1 MIQLRVYGED
11 GCEPKEEEL
20 MYIVHLVVV
29 GGIFFGTVA
38 NVVEDERVEMTKHI
52 GGLAMSSLY
61 CSSSNQNSSHC
72 REVSRLPGFFF
83 VLLSAFYSGRVT

>member
-1 MIQLRVYGED
+1 MNQRGGTD
-11 GCEPKEEEL
+11 
-20 MYIVHLVVV
+20 VHCAL
-29 GGIFFGTVA
+29 GGPGAPGGGRKCFFGTVA
-38 NVVEDERVEMTKHI
+38 NVVEGERVEMTKHI

>member
-29 GGIFFGTVA
+29 VSVFFGTVA
-38 NVVEDERVEMTKHI
+38 NVVEGERVEMTKQCLHYI
-52 GGLAMSSLY
+52 AVHQIKTPRTAMKSKGYQVFSLCPY
-61 CSSSNQNSSHC
+61 
-72 REVSRLPGFFF
+72 
-83 VLLSAFYSGRVT
+83 

>member
-29 GGIFFGTVA
+29 GSVFFGTVA
-38 NVVEDERVEMTKHI
+38 NVVEGEKVEMT
-52 GGLAMSSLY
+52 
-61 CSSSNQNSSHC
+61 
-72 REVSRLPGFFF
+72 
-83 VLLSAFYSGRVT
+83 

>member
-20 MYIVHLVVV
+20 MYIVYLMHLVVV
-29 GGIFFGTVA
+29 GNVFFGTVA
-38 NVVEDERVEMTKHI
+38 NVVEGERVEMTKHI

-83 VLLSAFYSGRVT
+83 VLLSA

>member
-29 GGIFFGTVA
+29 RVFFW
-38 NVVEDERVEMTKHI
+38 H
-52 GGLAMSSLY
+52 
-61 CSSSNQNSSHC
+61 
-72 REVSRLPGFFF
+72 
-83 VLLSAFYSGRVT
+83 SGKCC